1 MSAPPFQLL
10 VTGSRL
16 APATLLGRLT
26 SLHDKEPAVDT
37 MLEVKNSSEV
47 MGWVVHAFLL
57 LYFLLFVA
65 VLAALIRTLSTHRRR
80 GKGSH
85 NRAEHAVYS
94 MKGGLER
101 CQDGNAV
108 NSGIHYED
116 RAA

>member
-1 MSAPPFQLL
+1 
-10 VTGSRL
+10 
-16 APATLLGRLT
+16 LT
-26 SLHDKEPAVDT
+26 SLHYKGPAVDT

-80 GKGSH
+80 GKASH

-94 MKGGLER
+94 MKGGHGR
-101 CQDGNAV
+101 WQDGNAV
-108 NSGIHYED
+108 NLGIHYED
-116 RAA
+116 SAA